1 MIKNRMCVSIFFYK
15 RGDGIMARYYW
26 NIASLRKELDKL
38 RKMAERE
45 KDLEKK
51 AAIEYAYDVAN
62 NDIFNSYVAP
72 ERNISRSAKMVSN
85 YSSFLAD
92 QRFFYLIEPFTNA
105 FEDNLR
111 LYNTTMNNLNIVDTA
126 IERAASVHV
135 GREQAISICRDFYR
149 DLDEEF
155 YQCFLPFYNKR
166 FNHLQFVK
174 KINEYGGT
182 VTRGNQF
189 FIYGVNESF
198 VNILGTDNP
207 SMFITLIHEA
217 AHVVDNNF
225 KPEAVLYDTYFT
237 EVISLFMELAALDAK
252 VGNFKN
258 VFYYNYLMDRIN
270 TMYNYANDTVEYD
283 LLMGFYKRN
292 EYTLDK
298 GFYQLAREEEG
309 ISKER
314 ANTLLFED
322 GYSDM
327 VYPICVSLA
336 LYFYNIYRSDKRK
349 GLEELK
355 KFLNTLDRDKY
366 IPLMRSKE
374 LGQVV
379 SGELKNLFRTA
390 NTVFCKEQQTLRK
403 KV

>member
-1 MIKNRMCVSIFFYK
+1 
-15 RGDGIMARYYW
+15 MARYYW

-72 ERNISRSAKMVSN
+72 ERNISRSATMVSN

-92 QRFFYLIEPFTNA
+92 QRYFYLIEPFTNA

-135 GREQAISICRDFYR
+135 GREQAISICHDFYR

-207 SMFITLIHEA
+207 SMIITLIHEA
-217 AHVVDNNF
+217 AHVVDNSF

-327 VYPICVSLA
+327 VYPICMSLA

-355 KFLNTLDRDKY
+355 IFLNTLDRDKY

-379 SGELKNLFRTA
+379 SGELNNLFRTA
-390 NTVFCKEQQTLRK
+390 NTVFCREQQTLRK

>member
-1 MIKNRMCVSIFFYK
+1 MCVSIFFYK

-207 SMFITLIHEA
+207 SMIITLIHEA

-379 SGELKNLFRTA
+379 SGELNNLFRTA
-390 NTVFCKEQQTLRK
+390 NTVFCREQQTLRK

>member
-1 MIKNRMCVSIFFYK
+1 MIKNTMCVSIFFYK

-51 AAIEYAYDVAN
+51 AAIEYAYDMAN
-62 NDIFNSYVAP
+62 NDIFNSYIAP
-72 ERNISRSAKMVSN
+72 ERNVSRSATMVSN

-92 QRFFYLIEPFTNA
+92 QRYFYLIEPFTNA

-135 GREQAISICRDFYR
+135 GREQALSICRDFYR

-207 SMFITLIHEA
+207 SMIITLIHEA

-237 EVISLFMELAALDAK
+237 EVISLFMELAAIDAK

-258 VFYYNYLMDRIN
+258 VFYHNYLMDRIN

>member
-1 MIKNRMCVSIFFYK
+1 MIKNTMCVSIFFYK
-15 RGDGIMARYYW
+15 WGDGFMARYYW

-62 NDIFNSYVAP
+62 NDIFNSYIAP
-72 ERNISRSAKMVSN
+72 ERNISRSATMVSN

-92 QRFFYLIEPFTNA
+92 QRYFYLIEPFTNA

-135 GREQAISICRDFYR
+135 GREQALSICRDFYR

-207 SMFITLIHEA
+207 SMIITLIHEA

-237 EVISLFMELAALDAK
+237 EVISLFMELAAFDAK

-258 VFYYNYLMDRIN
+258 VFYHNYLMDRIN

>member
-1 MIKNRMCVSIFFYK
+1 MIKNTMCVSIFFYK

-62 NDIFNSYVAP
+62 NDIFNSYIAP
-72 ERNISRSAKMVSN
+72 ERNVSRSAMMVSN

-92 QRFFYLIEPFTNA
+92 QRYFYLIEPFTNA

-135 GREQAISICRDFYR
+135 GREQALSICRDFYR
-149 DLDEEF
+149 DLDDEF

-207 SMFITLIHEA
+207 SMIITLIHEA

-252 VGNFKN
+252 VGNFN
-258 VFYYNYLMDRIN
+258 NLFYYNYLMDRIN

>member
-1 MIKNRMCVSIFFYK
+1 MIKNGMCVSIFFYK

-207 SMFITLIHEA
+207 SMIITLIHEA

-379 SGELKNLFRTA
+379 SGELNNLFRTA
-390 NTVFCKEQQTLRK
+390 NTVFCREQQTLRK